1 VTATGAAHHP
11 KTNAIRIL
19 EQRGVAFE
27 VLSYEYDEETSGAVV
42 AAEKLGLS
50 PDRVFKTLVT
60 AAGEGAH
67 AVFCIPGNATLDR
80 KKAAAASGHRRIEL
94 VAVKDLFELTGYLRG
109 GCSPIGLKKPFPVF
123 VDEIATVFDWI
134 LVNAG
139 ARGLQARLDPRSL
152 VDVVGARFAD
162 LV

>member
-1 VTATGAAHHP
+1 MAA
-11 KTNAIRIL
+11 A
-19 EQRGVAFE
+19 G
-27 VLSYEYDEETSGAVV
+27 
-42 AAEKLGLS
+42 KLGLS

-60 AAGEGAH
+60 AAGEGEH
-67 AVFCIPGNATLDR
+67 VVFCIPGNATLDR

-94 VAVKDLFELTGYLRG
+94 VAVKELFELTGYLRG

-139 ARGLQARLDPRSL
+139 ARGLQAKLDPRTL